1 MALIKCPEC
10 QREISDKAKQCIHCG
25 YPIEEINNTKESVE
39 QEIEDKK
46 YIDLIS
52 SLENKFSKFV
62 SQPYSLNKNFENFIS
77 QNKWIINEIEKSLR
91 NNCDSKSEDFV
102 IKKFL
107 DMIIKAADWTNWS
120 SIKEVLEIID
130 FSLISDETMN
140 YTTNVIYK
148 AISTPDEFGCY
159 EDILYSYPIYQILV
173 FGSDK
178 NKQKLLHHLRK
189 VHAGLTTSGYENVM
203 NVCVN
208 RMGLKYINDNSV
220 DFSTTNTFSPKQ
232 TIVQNAESNAIKC
245 PKCGSTSI
253 ATINRG
259 YSLVLGF
266 IGSGSAR
273 NVCQKCGYKFKPGT

>member
-1 MALIKCPEC
+1 MLIKCPEC

-25 YPIEEINNTKESVE
+25 YPIGEICNVEEDAKQQN
-39 QEIEDKK
+39 EDEK

-52 SLENKFSKFV
+52 NLEIKFEKFV
-62 SQPYSLNKNFENFIS
+62 SQPYSPNKKFEIFVS
-77 QNKWIINEIEKSLR
+77 QHKGIFNEIEKSLR
-91 NNCDSKSEDFV
+91 NNCNSKSEDFV

-130 FSLISDETMN
+130 FSLLSDETMN

-148 AISTPDEFGCY
+148 AISTPDEFGFY

-173 FGSDK
+173 FGSEK
-178 NKQKLLHHLRK
+178 NKQKLLQHLRK
-189 VHAGLTTSGYENVM
+189 VHPGLTTSGYEGVM
-203 NVCVN
+203 DVCVN
-208 RMGLKYINDNSV
+208 MMGLNYIQDGYTIS
-220 DFSTTNTFSPKQ
+220 SQTNTQKQ
-232 TIVQNAESNAIKC
+232 TITEKTASDVIKC

-259 YSLVLGF
+259 YSLVWGF

-273 NVCQKCGYKFKPGT
+273 NVCQSCGYKFIPGKK